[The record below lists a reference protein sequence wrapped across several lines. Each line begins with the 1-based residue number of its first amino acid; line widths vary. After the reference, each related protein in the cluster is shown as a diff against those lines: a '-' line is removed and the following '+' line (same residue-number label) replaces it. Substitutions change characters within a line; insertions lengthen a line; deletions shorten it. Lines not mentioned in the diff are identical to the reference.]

1 MHRLKYAMIL
11 MSQTASANQGVFELC
26 NSSHL
31 ANTLEQLFWNP
42 AAGMTLL
49 KTHNEIAPTE
59 ILSHS

>member
-1 MHRLKYAMIL
+1 MIL
-11 MSQTASANQGVFELC
+11 MSQTASANQDVFELC

-42 AAGMTLL
+42 AAGMTVL
-49 KTHNEIAPTE
+49 KTHNEIVPTE